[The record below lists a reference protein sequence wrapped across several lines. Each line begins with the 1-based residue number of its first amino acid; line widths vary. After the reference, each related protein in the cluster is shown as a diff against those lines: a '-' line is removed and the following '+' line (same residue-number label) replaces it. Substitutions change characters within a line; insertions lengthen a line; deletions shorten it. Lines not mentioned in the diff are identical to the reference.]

1 MSETTGILALFKADS
16 AMLGVSAQKSDKVRV
31 RRFELAAEVECDSLK
46 EKCQLFD
53 FNEQRP

>member
-31 RRFELAAEVECDSLK
+31 RRFELAAEVDAIV
-46 EKCQLFD
+46 
-53 FNEQRP
+53 